1 MTDLFL
7 GTSRDAKES
16 LNITGLEQVVYEV
29 IRGAGPNGLHS
40 DAVRCLLPDLAYS
53 SVTARY
59 RKLLDTG
66 RIYLNGQPR
75 KGASGASQ
83 RVMIADVWSDPI

>member
-7 GTSRDAKES
+7 ATSTHAKLS
-16 LNITGLEQVVYEV
+16 VDVTNLEQAVYEV
-29 IRGAGPNGLHS
+29 IRNAGPNGLHS
-40 DAVRCLLPDLAYS
+40 DAVRCFLPDLAYS

-59 RKLLDTG
+59 RKLIDTG
-66 RIYLNGQPR
+66 RIYLNGQTR
-75 KGASGASQ
+75 KGTSGRSQ